1 MILSQK
7 GNCNLVSKS
16 NELLCLTFLTV
27 FVVVVVF
34 LSLTLALYL
43 IKMMTTCLSFEKHL
57 ILSLRHFKAI
67 LFSEMSARHLEKV
80 GLAALTPAGHKYP
93 KSLSPF
99 NVYSSHL
106 ICVEFEA
113 G

>member
-1 MILSQK
+1 
-7 GNCNLVSKS
+7 
-16 NELLCLTFLTV
+16 
-27 FVVVVVF
+27 
-34 LSLTLALYL
+34 
-43 IKMMTTCLSFEKHL
+43 MMTTCLSFEKPL

-67 LFSEMSARHLEKV
+67 LFSEMSGQHLEKV